1 LETVSLPKP
10 EPGLVIRYSYLWRAE
25 YLRGQEEG
33 VKDRPCAIVLA
44 PEHVEDG
51 THVVVL
57 PVTHSPPDKTVAALE
72 IPPAIKRLLGL
83 DSERSWVVL
92 SESNRFR
99 WPGPDLR
106 RVGDRDDSS
115 VAYGFLPPRFFA
127 ELYRRFIALEDVNR
141 SRRVTRT
148 E

>member
-1 LETVSLPKP
+1 MPKP

-25 YLRGQEEG
+25 QLRGQEEG

-44 PEHVEDG
+44 LEQAEDD
-51 THVVVL
+51 TVVVVL
-57 PVTHSPPDKTVAALE
+57 PVTHSPPDKGVIALE
-72 IPPAIKRLLGL
+72 IPLAIKRSLGL
-83 DSERSWVVL
+83 DSERSWIVL

-106 RVGDRDDSS
+106 RVGDRDDGS

-127 ELYRRFIALEDVNR
+127 ELHRRFIALEDATR
-141 SRRVTRT
+141 SRRVQRT